1 MWLMEVYSLWSSL
14 RCGST
19 RYEEGEK
26 SRSAS
31 PRAVDGDEQQMEEG
45 GFGFD
50 QTKYQTSS

>member
-31 PRAVDGDEQQMEEG
+31 PRAVDGDEQQMEGG